1 VTGVVKQINRSRG
14 GLPKLPVEGVV
25 RLTTGGIE
33 GDWQSNRK
41 HHGGPDKAILMIA
54 AEAVEELAAQGYPVA
69 SGSLGENLTVSG
81 MDRHN
86 WRTGQ
91 RYRVGDG
98 CVIELT
104 TPRVPCL
111 NLDSYGAGIKT
122 ELCDA
127 ACRAKDVTSPRW
139 ANGGFYARVIS
150 EGFVFAGASI
160 ELTEELA

>member
-1 VTGVVKQINRSRG
+1 VVGIVKQINRSRG
-14 GLPKLPVEGVV
+14 GLPKLPVEGIV
-25 RLTTGGIE
+25 RLTAEGVE
-33 GDWQSNRK
+33 GDWQRNRK
-41 HHGGPDKAILMIA
+41 HHGGPDKAVLMIA

-69 SGSLGENLTVSG
+69 NGSLGENLTVSG

-104 TPRVPCL
+104 APRVPCL

-122 ELCDA
+122 ELYDA

-139 ANGGFYARVIS
+139 ANGGFYARVLR

-160 ELTEELA
+160 ELTEELS